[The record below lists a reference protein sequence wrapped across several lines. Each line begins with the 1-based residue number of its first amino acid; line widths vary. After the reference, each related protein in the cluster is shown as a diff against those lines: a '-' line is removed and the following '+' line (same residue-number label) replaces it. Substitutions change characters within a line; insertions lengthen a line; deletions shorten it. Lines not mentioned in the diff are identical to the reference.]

1 MDCNF
6 NRVRLCGRIS
16 SDPALSHI
24 NHGETFYRF
33 VLSVQRLSGQ
43 CDDLPVIVP
52 RQLLR
57 ACPLGRGDAAAVTGQ
72 LRSFNNRSGQGRRL
86 IISVFAQTLERGS
99 GVPCNRIQL
108 GGSLCKPPNYRR
120 TPLGREI
127 CDLILAVNRR
137 YGRADYLPCIAWG
150 AVAQQTRSLTVG
162 APLCLEGRVQS
173 RVYTKN
179 LGTYAEERTAYE
191 VSIMRPA
198 EPEEFLPEP
207 PPEPSADF
215 VRSAK
220 SENFL
225 LTNGGA
231 DGIVPSNR

>member
-1 MDCNF
+1 MFAALKSTYFSRRRICWPISTNEVDNMDCNF

-16 SDPALSHI
+16 SDPALSHV

-108 GGSLCKPPNYRR
+108 GARCASPR
-120 TPLGREI
+120 TT
-127 CDLILAVNRR
+127 AVHRS
-137 YGRADYLPCIAWG
+137 G
-150 AVAQQTRSLTVG
+150 A
-162 APLCLEGRVQS
+162 
-173 RVYTKN
+173 
-179 LGTYAEERTAYE
+179 
-191 VSIMRPA
+191 
-198 EPEEFLPEP
+198 
-207 PPEPSADF
+207 
-215 VRSAK
+215 RSA
-220 SENFL
+220 
-225 LTNGGA
+225 T
-231 DGIVPSNR
+231 

>member
-16 SDPALSHI
+16 SDPALSHV

-99 GVPCNRIQL
+99 GVP
-108 GGSLCKPPNYRR
+108 
-120 TPLGREI
+120 
-127 CDLILAVNRR
+127 
-137 YGRADYLPCIAWG
+137 
-150 AVAQQTRSLTVG
+150 
-162 APLCLEGRVQS
+162 
-173 RVYTKN
+173 
-179 LGTYAEERTAYE
+179 
-191 VSIMRPA
+191 
-198 EPEEFLPEP
+198 
-207 PPEPSADF
+207 
-215 VRSAK
+215 
-220 SENFL
+220 
-225 LTNGGA
+225 
-231 DGIVPSNR
+231 

>member
-16 SDPALSHI
+16 SDPALSHV

-43 CDDLPVIVP
+43 CDVVEFHADPKGVSLQGEDGIMS
-52 RQLLR
+52 

-137 YGRADYLPCIAWG
+137 YGRADYRVGRCG
-150 AVAQQTRSLTVG
+150 AADALAHRRRAAVSRG
-162 APLCLEGRVQS
+162 AGAKPRLYEKS
-173 RVYTKN
+173 RYI
-179 LGTYAEERTAYE
+179 R
-191 VSIMRPA
+191 R
-198 EPEEFLPEP
+198 
-207 PPEPSADF
+207 
-215 VRSAK
+215 
-220 SENFL
+220 
-225 LTNGGA
+225 GA
-231 DGIVPSNR
+231 HGL

>member
-16 SDPALSHI
+16 SDPALSHV

-150 AVAQQTRSLTVG
+150 SLAAECGLLSVG
-162 APLCLEGRVQS
+162 DRLRLSGRLQS
-173 RVYTKN
+173 RRYYKTVD
-179 LGTYAEERTAYE
+179 GEEVARTAYE
-191 VSIMRPA
+191 VSVMNLLDEEE
-198 EPEEFLPEP
+198 EPYILY
-207 PPEPSADF
+207 
-215 VRSAK
+215 
-220 SENFL
+220 
-225 LTNGGA
+225 
-231 DGIVPSNR
+231 

>member
-16 SDPALSHI
+16 SDPALSHV

-150 AVAQQTRSLTVG
+150 QTAMQIAEMDVGDRLT
-162 APLCLEGRVQS
+162 LEGRVQS
-173 RVYTKN
+173 RTYTKQ
-179 LGTYAEERTAYE
+179 LETGSEERTAFE
-191 VSIMRPA
+191 VSVMQLV
-198 EPEEFLPEP
+198 EETEDPNVEC
-207 PPEPSADF
+207 S
-215 VRSAK
+215 
-220 SENFL
+220 
-225 LTNGGA
+225 
-231 DGIVPSNR
+231 

>member
-6 NRVRLCGRIS
+6 NRVRLCGRIF
-16 SDPALSHI
+16 SDPALSHV

-127 CDLILAVNRR
+127 CDVMLAVNRLYHR
-137 YGRADYLPCIAWG
+137 TDYLPCILWG
-150 AVAQQTRSLTVG
+150 RTAQELSQLPIG
-162 APLCLEGRVQS
+162 ARIHLNGRLQS
-173 RVYTKN
+173 RDYIKVLPDGNEK
-179 LGTYAEERTAYE
+179 RTAYE
-191 VSIMRPA
+191 VSVTTA
-198 EPEEFLPEP
+198 EEVFDEA
-207 PPEPSADF
+207 SA
-215 VRSAK
+215 
-220 SENFL
+220 L
-225 LTNGGA
+225 C
-231 DGIVPSNR
+231 

>member
-1 MDCNF
+1 MP
-6 NRVRLCGRIS
+6 RRS
-16 SDPALSHI
+16 SRRQRRTLQPHPA
-24 NHGETFYRF
+24 
-33 VLSVQRLSGQ
+33 
-43 CDDLPVIVP
+43 
-52 RQLLR
+52 
-57 ACPLGRGDAAAVTGQ
+57 
-72 LRSFNNRSGQGRRL
+72 
-86 IISVFAQTLERGS
+86 RGS
-99 GVPCNRIQL
+99 LR
-108 GGSLCKPPNYRR
+108 KPPNYRR

-215 VRSAK
+215 VRSEK

>member
-16 SDPALSHI
+16 SDPALSHV

-137 YGRADYLPCIAWG
+137 YGRAD
-150 AVAQQTRSLTVG
+150 
-162 APLCLEGRVQS
+162 
-173 RVYTKN
+173 
-179 LGTYAEERTAYE
+179 
-191 VSIMRPA
+191 
-198 EPEEFLPEP
+198 
-207 PPEPSADF
+207 
-215 VRSAK
+215 
-220 SENFL
+220 
-225 LTNGGA
+225 
-231 DGIVPSNR
+231 

>member
-16 SDPALSHI
+16 SDPALSHV

-99 GVPCNRIQL
+99 GITLQPHPARGLAVQA
-108 GGSLCKPPNYRR
+108 PNYRR
-120 TPLGREI
+120 TPLGRR
-127 CDLILAVNRR
+127 DLRPDPRGEPALWTGGLSAVHRVGRCGAADALAHRR
-137 YGRADYLPCIAWG
+137 RAAVPRG
-150 AVAQQTRSLTVG
+150 A
-162 APLCLEGRVQS
+162 VQS

-179 LGTYAEERTAYE
+179 LGTYAEGARP
-191 VSIMRPA
+191 MRCRSCARRA
-198 EPEEFLPEP
+198 EGFLPEP

>member
-16 SDPALSHI
+16 SDPALSHV
-24 NHGETFYRF
+24 NHGETFYR
-33 VLSVQRLSGQ
+33 SVQRLSGQ

-120 TPLGREI
+120 TPRARDLRPDPRGEPALWTGGLSAVHRVGR
-127 CDLILAVNRR
+127 CGAADALAHRR
-137 YGRADYLPCIAWG
+137 RAAVPRG
-150 AVAQQTRSLTVG
+150 AG
-162 APLCLEGRVQS
+162 AKPHLYEKS
-173 RVYTKN
+173 RYI
-179 LGTYAEERTAYE
+179 R
-191 VSIMRPA
+191 R
-198 EPEEFLPEP
+198 
-207 PPEPSADF
+207 
-215 VRSAK
+215 
-220 SENFL
+220 
-225 LTNGGA
+225 GA
-231 DGIVPSNR
+231 HGL

>member
-1 MDCNF
+1 MDNNF
-6 NRVRLCGRIS
+6 NRVRLCGRVAS
-16 SDPALSHI
+16 EPSLSHV

-33 VLSVQRLSGQ
+33 TLSVQRLSGQ
-43 CDDLPVIVP
+43 CDELPVIAAQ
-52 RQLLR
+52 QLLQ
-57 ACPLGRGDAAAVTGQ
+57 ACPLSCGDAAAITGQ

-86 IISVFAQTLERGS
+86 VISVFAQSLERGS

-108 GGSLCKPPNYRR
+108 CGILCKAPNYRR

-150 AVAQQTRSLTVG
+150 AVAQQTRQLSVG
-162 APLCLEGRVQS
+162 ARLCVEGRVQS
-173 RVYTKN
+173 RIYTKN

-198 EPEEFLPEP
+198 EPEEFLTGIPAQHGPE
-207 PPEPSADF
+207 
-215 VRSAK
+215 
-220 SENFL
+220 
-225 LTNGGA
+225 
-231 DGIVPSNR
+231 IV

>member
-16 SDPALSHI
+16 SDPALSHV

-52 RQLLR
+52 RQMLR

-150 AVAQQTRSLTVG
+150 AVAAQTAEMHTGQRLTV
-162 APLCLEGRVQS
+162 EGRVQS
-173 RVYTKN
+173 RIYTKN
-179 LGTYAEERTAYE
+179 EGGTATERTAYE

-198 EPEEFLPEP
+198 DIEEFLVHSP
-207 PPEPSADF
+207 
-215 VRSAK
+215 R
-220 SENFL
+220 
-225 LTNGGA
+225 
-231 DGIVPSNR
+231 

>member
-16 SDPALSHI
+16 SDPALSHV

-108 GGSLCKPPNYRR
+108 GVAVQAPELPPYAARARDLRPDPRGEPALWTGGLSAVHRVGRCGAADALAHRRRAAVSRGAGAKPRLYEKSRYIRR
-120 TPLGREI
+120 
-127 CDLILAVNRR
+127 
-137 YGRADYLPCIAWG
+137 G
-150 AVAQQTRSLTVG
+150 AHGL
-162 APLCLEGRVQS
+162 
-173 RVYTKN
+173 
-179 LGTYAEERTAYE
+179 
-191 VSIMRPA
+191 
-198 EPEEFLPEP
+198 
-207 PPEPSADF
+207 
-215 VRSAK
+215 
-220 SENFL
+220 
-225 LTNGGA
+225 
-231 DGIVPSNR
+231 

>member
-16 SDPALSHI
+16 SDPALSHV

-86 IISVFAQTLERGS
+86 IISVFAQTLERGAAYPATASSS
-99 GVPCNRIQL
+99 G
-108 GGSLCKPPNYRR
+108 
-120 TPLGREI
+120 
-127 CDLILAVNRR
+127 LAVQAPELPP
-137 YGRADYLPCIAWG
+137 YAARARDLRA
-150 AVAQQTRSLTVG
+150 
-162 APLCLEGRVQS
+162 
-173 RVYTKN
+173 
-179 LGTYAEERTAYE
+179 
-191 VSIMRPA
+191 
-198 EPEEFLPEP
+198 
-207 PPEPSADF
+207 
-215 VRSAK
+215 
-220 SENFL
+220 
-225 LTNGGA
+225 
-231 DGIVPSNR
+231 

>member
-16 SDPALSHI
+16 SDPALSHV

-127 CDLILAVNRR
+127 CDLILAVWTGGLSAVHRVGRCGAADALAHRR
-137 YGRADYLPCIAWG
+137 RAAVPRG
-150 AVAQQTRSLTVG
+150 AG
-162 APLCLEGRVQS
+162 AKPRLYEKS
-173 RVYTKN
+173 RYI
-179 LGTYAEERTAYE
+179 R
-191 VSIMRPA
+191 R
-198 EPEEFLPEP
+198 
-207 PPEPSADF
+207 
-215 VRSAK
+215 
-220 SENFL
+220 
-225 LTNGGA
+225 GA
-231 DGIVPSNR
+231 HGL